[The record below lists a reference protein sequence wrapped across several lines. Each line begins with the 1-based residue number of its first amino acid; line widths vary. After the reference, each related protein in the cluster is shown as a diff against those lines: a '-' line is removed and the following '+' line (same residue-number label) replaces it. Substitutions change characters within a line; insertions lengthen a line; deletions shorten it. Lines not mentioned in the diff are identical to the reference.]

1 VEINLLRNNIL
12 NNILST
18 YILFTMKLQDLKIV
32 FICPDHNEKYHKRK
46 LHMENM
52 LSRIGCKNVTHY
64 KSGNE
69 QFPKCLSLAYL
80 HILSENLDTPVLIIE
95 DDVIFKGNDTFDY
108 EDSADAIY
116 LGISKCAAH
125 ATENRDEGSL
135 KVEPYSMTQVRV
147 KNMLSTHA
155 IIYKSRKFKEAV
167 ISKIKSSLEGNINW
181 ETDILIA
188 RLQPD
193 FLILANMK
201 PNFYQSALLNKGK
214 SNVERITNFRIGY
227 IIGFGQEPPPENELI
242 EDGSESKVL

>member
-1 VEINLLRNNIL
+1 
-12 NNILST
+12 
-18 YILFTMKLQDLKIV
+18 MKLQDLKIV
-32 FICPDHNEKYHKRK
+32 FICPDHNERYHKRK

-52 LSRIGCKNVTHY
+52 LKRIGCKNVTHY

-95 DDVIFKGNDTFDY
+95 DDVMFKGNDTFEY
-108 EDSADAIY
+108 VDSADAIY

-125 ATENRDEGSL
+125 ATENRDDGKV
-135 KVEPYSMTQVRV
+135 KVEPHSMTQVRV

-155 IIYKSRKFKEAV
+155 ILYISRKFKESV
-167 ISKIKSSLEGNINW
+167 ISIIKSNLDSTTTW

-188 RLQPD
+188 RLQPE

-201 PNFYQSALLNKGK
+201 PMFYQSALLNQDT
-214 SNVERITNFRIGY
+214 SAERLTNFQIGY
-227 IIGFGQEPPPENELI
+227 IIGFGQGAPPDNELI